1 MDRVILRNLQ
11 KIFFSKRITIQE
23 MLSLFL
29 TEDMSEFINII
40 KEFIEDSYEELL
52 EVDNFFDDYHI
63 FLYDI
68 TEKCNNNTEYL
79 YLIKY
84 LINSSIKILK
94 NFNKDYN
101 KNICKKDKYF
111 FITRKILGDLEANL
125 EYLDDYLEDSF
136 ELTDFKVIWFIIND
150 LKNPDYLFRILELNP
165 EKANIKDSKNIT
177 LFRRLVDNYL
187 ANLNNL
193 SDDDIKYYKRVFVL
207 LLESDELYL
216 DNNELITILMDLEN
230 NLTHVLKDR
239 KNHISFLINEINQHY
254 SIINGD
260 SRVNAIRNLKT
271 EAPTIIRDTCKY
283 RERIDL
289 TSLFTFSIDTVN
301 DKQLNTLLIDD
312 AFSIVENKD
321 NTYLLYIHVPDVDH
335 FIKKDSETDK
345 FMRSI
350 GESVYKR
357 DYRTQL
363 LNPLISSKMNLQQ
376 GNDRAAISFIFKID
390 QYGNLLDIDFKESII
405 NVNYNLNNVKAN
417 MYMHHFDDERLI
429 EALTILSNI
438 VKPLRKK
445 LKNKCNKKGANLI
458 IEEINVFTDIMVAE
472 YMKDACLPFIYKN
485 YLGLRSKHTKEDI
498 VAINNF
504 IKSND
509 LSQED
514 INYLYSIFDINN
526 RVYYDNVALPN
537 SSFGGFIATNV
548 GNPLREYISLEACRA
563 IKDMVINKEQNRAY
577 WEERIIRDV
586 VEYTE
591 TSAKIRQLYK
601 R

>member
-40 KEFIEDSYEELL
+40 KDFIENNYEELL
-52 EVDNFFDDYHI
+52 DVDHFFDDYHI

-68 TEKCNNNTEYL
+68 TEKSDNNTEYL
-79 YLIKY
+79 YLIKC
-84 LINSSIKILK
+84 LINSSMKVLK

-101 KNICKKDKYF
+101 KNVCKKDKYYY
-111 FITRKILGDLEANL
+111 ITYKIQGDLKANL
-125 EYLDDYLEDSF
+125 EYVDNYLEDSI
-136 ELTDFKVIWFIIND
+136 ELTDFKVIWFVINE

-165 EKANIKDSKNIT
+165 EKANLNDSKNNS
-177 LFRRLVDNYL
+177 LFKKLVDNYL
-187 ANLNNL
+187 INLNNL
-193 SDDDIKYYKRVFVL
+193 SEDEIKYYKRVFVL
-207 LLESDELYL
+207 LLESEELL
-216 DNNELITILMDLEN
+216 INNNELITILMDLEN
-230 NLTHVLKDR
+230 NLMHVLKDR

-254 SIINGD
+254 SIINAE
-260 SRVNAIRNLKT
+260 SRVNAISSLNHD
-271 EAPTIIRDTCKY
+271 APTIIRDSCKY
-283 RERIDL
+283 RERVDL

-301 DKQLNTLLIDD
+301 EKQLNTLLIDD
-312 AFSIVENKD
+312 AFSIVDNKD

-350 GESVYKR
+350 GETVYKR
-357 DYRTQL
+357 DYKTKL
-363 LNPLISSKMNLQQ
+363 INPLISNKMNLQQ
-376 GNDRAAISFIFKID
+376 GNNRPAITFIFKID

-429 EALTILSNI
+429 EALTILSKI
-438 VKPLRKK
+438 VKPIRKK
-445 LKNKCNKKGANLI
+445 LNNKCNKKGANLI

-485 YLGLRSKHTKEDI
+485 YLGLRNKHTKEDI

-509 LSQED
+509 LSEED

-526 RVYYDNVALPN
+526 RVYYDNIALPN
-537 SSFGGFIATNV
+537 ISYGGSIATNV

-563 IKDMVINKEQNRAY
+563 IKDMVINKEKNKAY